1 MNNKNKVK
9 NWPLEAKAGLLLT
22 LSAAVIIGGTL
33 IFGGRTASS
42 ENTDTNDI
50 NQNTST
56 DDEINA
62 PVTEEIEVLVKPFSV
77 DASIAHYFYD
87 MSDDLETRAKAI
99 VQVPNKES
107 TYMKSVGVDYC
118 YTNQFDVVAA
128 TSGVVVERTTDS
140 VYGNLL
146 CIEHESGIKTIY
158 SSLDSFNVSKGD
170 SVSQGDIIGK
180 SGKSLYTSGLGNSL
194 HFELIKDGTYLN
206 PEKSYT
212 LEITK
217 I

>member
-1 MNNKNKVK
+1 MNNKNKIK
-9 NWPLEAKAGLLLT
+9 TWPLEAKAGLLLT
-22 LSAAVIIGGTL
+22 LSAALIIGGTL
-33 IFGGRTASS
+33 IFGGRTETS
-42 ENTDTNDI
+42 ENIGSNDI
-50 NQNTST
+50 NENISS
-56 DDEINA
+56 DDIVDT
-62 PVTEEIEVLVKPFSV
+62 PVTEEIEVLLKPFSI

-87 MSDDLETRAKAI
+87 MSDDLDTRAKAI
-99 VQVPNKES
+99 VQVPNKEA
-107 TYMKSVGVDYC
+107 TYMKSVGVDY
-118 YTNQFDVVAA
+118 YYSNQFDVVAA

-158 SSLDSFNVSKGD
+158 SSLDSFNVAKGD
-170 SVSQGDIIGK
+170 NVEQGDVIGK

-194 HFELIKDGTYLN
+194 HFELIKNGTYLN